1 MREETF
7 WGVGA
12 NLEIPLRESI
22 ALGLAVEYNQ
32 NISNVDRDDYDNFK
46 VVIGPQGRSQR
57 WP

>member
-1 MREETF
+1 MKEETY
-7 WGVGA
+7 WGIGA

-46 VVIGPQGRSQR
+46 VVIGPQGRF
-57 WP
+57 